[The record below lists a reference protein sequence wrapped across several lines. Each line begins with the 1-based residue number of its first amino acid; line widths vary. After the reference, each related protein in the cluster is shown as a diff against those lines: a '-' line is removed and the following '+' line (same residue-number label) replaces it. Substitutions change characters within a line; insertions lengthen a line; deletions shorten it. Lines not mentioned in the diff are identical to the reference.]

1 MENRSLGGN
10 TAVKEN
16 RKKALA
22 GNDVRVKPDDWI
34 RQLLWST
41 LNWFNN
47 CLELQV
53 ERSCVELDKG
63 DERGRLKVA
72 SNLFSLH
79 DWVKHGP
86 IYGDGKCWRQTRFMR
101 EDHEFHLGIL
111 NLRFLWKILVERS
124 SRRMDDWIWHS
135 EEESGL
141 EIEVLLLSA
150 CKQGEW
156 R

>member
-1 MENRSLGGN
+1 M
-10 TAVKEN
+10 
-16 RKKALA
+16 
-22 GNDVRVKPDDWI
+22 
-34 RQLLWST
+34 
-41 LNWFNN
+41 
-47 CLELQV
+47 
-53 ERSCVELDKG
+53 DKG

-124 SRRMDDWIWHS
+124 SRKMDD
-135 EEESGL
+135 
-141 EIEVLLLSA
+141 
-150 CKQGEW
+150 
-156 R
+156 